1 MGERRR
7 LPRKSR
13 KRASVPKVTIV
24 QKHETTILKGISL
37 ISLIILVILGST
49 VLMVRVLESNPRS
62 DIPTS
67 GWQHT
72 PEVRI
77 IMDSTADW
85 ARIMFND
92 LDGTNQ
98 NGLSIVAFRSHGW
111 LSGNDSNDRIDAGF
125 GLTFVDVIYN
135 STVAKTG
142 DIVGFFKG
150 NNDFSHTKMFVDV
163 ILNVNMGDQ
172 NVFVVLMLAGAGT
185 TTFQFINKATGVLIW
200 QDAETGRSFTQYVIR
215 TMSPQAFFVK
225 ESINT
230 ILVLAV
236 IIGGVLTIIA
246 LNPIPLRGSV
256 RRRSDDG
263 GVL

>member
-1 MGERRR
+1 MS
-7 LPRKSR
+7 KI
-13 KRASVPKVTIV
+13 TIV
-24 QKHETTILKGISL
+24 QKHETTILKGICLLSL
-37 ISLIILVILGST
+37 LILIILGST

-62 DIPTS
+62 DIPTT
-67 GWQHT
+67 GWERS

-98 NGLSIVAFRSHGW
+98 NGLRVIAFRSHGW
-111 LSGNDSNDRIDAGF
+111 LSGNDSDDRIDAAF
-125 GLTFVDVIYN
+125 DLTFVDVLYN

-150 NNDFSHTKMFVDV
+150 NNDFSHTKMFADLILDVDMG
-163 ILNVNMGDQ
+163 LPNVY
-172 NVFVVLMLAGAGT
+172 VVLMLAGAGT
-185 TTFQFINKATGVLIW
+185 TTFQFINKQTGVVIW
-200 QDAETGRSFTQYVIR
+200 QDSETGRSFTQYVLR
-215 TMSPQAFFVK
+215 SLSPRAFFIK

-230 ILVLAV
+230 ILVFAL
-236 IIGGVLTIIA
+236 IIGGVITILA
-246 LNPIPLRGSV
+246 LNPIPLRRPV
-256 RRRSDDG
+256 KRHADDG